1 MHRQVRTALTVST
14 VAAASVA
21 LWYLVF
27 VRTRWG
33 QELDDLAFEGRNA
46 VSAATTRRTDRMLHA
61 VTESS
66 LFLLGGAIVLLALA
80 QRRLRVAVVAGVC
93 MSFAVVT
100 TEILK
105 LRLLDRPF
113 FGGEQGVMHNSY
125 PSGHAT
131 IGMVLSLGLVMVAA
145 PSWRRAATVVAAL
158 IATAFGTAVLASGWH
173 RPSDSLGAAG
183 VALAWFAAGHA
194 VLLRLDV
201 RRPSTV
207 GLADH
212 RDTPPSRALLLGAA
226 GAVLAFVVYAA
237 ARSIGDEGLRTV
249 HWAEP
254 YLLACVVIDL
264 VAVAVVFVFAVMT
277 GARARWRR
285 DADGTNPDVAAVVPA
300 GDPTMGTHRR

>member
-1 MHRQVRTALTVST
+1 MSQLDSPPVQRQIRSAVVVSA

-33 QELDDLAFEGRNA
+33 QELDDLAFEGREA

-80 QRRLRVAVVAGVC
+80 QRRVRVAVTAGAC

-105 LRLLDRPF
+105 LRLLDRPY
-113 FGGEQGVMHNSY
+113 FGGVQGISHNSY

-145 PSWRRAATVVAAL
+145 PSWRRPATVVAAVL
-158 IATAFGTAVLASGWH
+158 ATAFGTAVLASGWH

-194 VLLRLDV
+194 VLLVLDV
-201 RRPSTV
+201 RRPSARGAAHT
-207 GLADH
+207 GD
-212 RDTPPSRALLLGAA
+212 RPPSRGLLVAA
-226 GAVLAFVVYAA
+226 AATVVAFLVYAA
-237 ARSIGDEGLRTV
+237 VRSIGDEGLRTV
-249 HWAEP
+249 RWAEP
-254 YLLACVVIDL
+254 YVLACAVIDV
-264 VAVAVVFVFAVMT
+264 VAVAVVFVFAVLT
-277 GARARWRR
+277 GERARWRR
-285 DADGTNPDVAAVVPA
+285 DQSGLVAPEADLTSR
-300 GDPTMGTHRR
+300 T